1 MRIDGAL
8 PLPENHANAKG
19 GQLQGRRLNR
29 TVPPRPILAR
39 IRRNCLWITTRF
51 NS

>member
-8 PLPENHANAKG
+8 PLPEN
-19 GQLQGRRLNR
+19 LQTQKVATSGSS
-29 TVPPRPILAR
+29 PSQSRPAPVGSAR
-39 IRRNCLWITTRF
+39 IRRNCLWITERC